1 MSLVFWQFVLLVFC
15 SASAL
20 SSSDISAGA
29 EGLLMKIVIRSH
41 LRARRAGLRADFS
54 RTAWQRVFGLAC
66 GALFILAVPQGSAVA
81 EGAIVNFKHSAE
93 PGTIVVRTG
102 ERRLYLVLGSGKAI
116 RYKVGVGRQ
125 GRQWTG
131 ESVIDGKYIEPNW
144 APPADVKRDRPDVP
158 DMIPGGSP
166 RNPLGAAAMTLS
178 GGQYAIHGTNNAK
191 SIGGF
196 VSYGCIRMF
205 NEDITD
211 LYERVAIG
219 SPVHVTP

>member
-1 MSLVFWQFVLLVFC
+1 
-15 SASAL
+15 
-20 SSSDISAGA
+20 
-29 EGLLMKIVIRSH
+29 MKIAISSH
-41 LRARRAGLRADFS
+41 LRARRAGLPAQFAS
-54 RTAWQRVFGLAC
+54 TPWQRAFALAC
-66 GALFILAVPQGSAVA
+66 AAILVLAVPQGPAAA
-81 EGAIVNFKHSAE
+81 EGTVMKFDHSAE

-125 GRQWTG
+125 GRQWIG
-131 ESVIDGKYIEPNW
+131 KSVIDGKYIEPNW
-144 APPADVKRDRPDVP
+144 APPAEIKRNRPNVP
-158 DMIPGGSP
+158 DLIPGGSP

-178 GGQYAIHGTNNAK
+178 GGQYAIHGTNSPD

-205 NEDITD
+205 NEDIID
-211 LYERVAIG
+211 LYDRVAIG